1 MSMIQEG
8 QAIPRDQWIQ
18 WDAESIAQLAAQEV
32 QGIDIDTASNSSV
45 NTIMYDVDSDMII
58 DYDIVECESVNTN
71 NNDLDELPDINQL
84 RAELTVLGGSDS
96 PPPNFVMP
104 TNYTPASPR
113 YSPAS
118 PAYSPSQSPINIDSD
133 SEHGNTPPQN
143 DGPIVTRAS
152 EIFDMPNEDSD
163 LELDREVEL
172 INMMGSY
179 VNRNR
184 IPIQINGVYIF
195 PQSNNIHDLRWEE
208 YPDEACSDHCV
219 ICRNTDKTCAR
230 FYLTHSLCLK
240 HRSTLITLRPWIYI
254 TSKVSTLTKLYKCPQ
269 ITHFITMLNQNMRRD
284 QRVKDFLA
292 ACHLTENNG

>member
-1 MSMIQEG
+1 MI
-8 QAIPRDQWIQ
+8 
-18 WDAESIAQLAAQEV
+18 LY
-32 QGIDIDTASNSSV
+32 SV
-45 NTIMYDVDSDMII
+45 
-58 DYDIVECESVNTN
+58 SVSTN
-71 NNDLDELPDINQL
+71 NNDLDELPDIKQL

-96 PPPNFVMP
+96 PPPNFVMQ

-113 YSPAS
+113 YSPAC
-118 PAYSPSQSPINIDSD
+118 PAYSPSQSPINIDS
-133 SEHGNTPPQN
+133 EHGNIPPQN
-143 DGPIVTRAS
+143 DGQIVTRAS

-184 IPIQINGVYIF
+184 ISIQINGVYTF
-195 PQSNNIHDLRWEE
+195 PQSNNIYYLRWEE
-208 YPDEACSDHCV
+208 YLDEACSDHCV
-219 ICRNTDKTCAR
+219 RPRNTDPTFSS

-240 HRSTLITLRPWIYI
+240 HRSTLTTLGPWIYI

-284 QRVKDFLA
+284 QRVKVFLA